1 MTHPSTTPP
10 DELTAEM
17 ICPHGERCCQGE
29 PCNGPQTTCWHC
41 KSEVPAV
48 DNCPVCDG
56 DGSVLDLEY
65 VHGLARLA
73 AERGERIRAL
83 EKETNVTPVVEHTTR
98 KLREALTIAEQA
110 LAAERASHSH
120 TANMF
125 AAERAKVAE
134 LTAQHG
140 HDGPGDSRAHVP

>member
-17 ICPHGERCCQGE
+17 MCPHGERCCQGE

-48 DNCPVCDG
+48 DSCPVCDG

-65 VHGLARLA
+65 INGLARLA
-73 AERGERIRAL
+73 AERG
-83 EKETNVTPVVEHTTR
+83 
-98 KLREALTIAEQA
+98 
-110 LAAERASHSH
+110 
-120 TANMF
+120 
-125 AAERAKVAE
+125 AK
-134 LTAQHG
+134 G
-140 HDGPGDSRAHVP
+140 GG

>member
-1 MTHPSTTPP
+1 VTEPTPP

-17 ICPHGERCCQGE
+17 MCPHGERCCQGE

-48 DNCPVCDG
+48 DSCPVCDG

-73 AERGERIRAL
+73 AERGERIREL
-83 EKETNVTPVVEHTTR
+83 EKELDE
-98 KLREALTIAEQA
+98 LRES
-110 LAAERASHSH
+110 ASMACE
-120 TANMF
+120 TPP
-125 AAERAKVAE
+125 
-134 LTAQHG
+134 
-140 HDGPGDSRAHVP
+140 DGCDCAGCRYADEKMRKP